1 MKQLVLIR
9 HTKSDWSNFSLRDYD
24 RPIKESRKQD
34 ATNMAK
40 HLYKLGLQPDG
51 IICSPALRTKQT
63 AKLLCK
69 GLKFDFEKIVFDERL
84 YESSAEDYMAVIQEV
99 VAVVNTLVVI
109 GHNPSITYFAN
120 KYANVQIDDVPTTGV
135 VWLEFSG
142 KDWLLSKSD
151 KSRLKH
157 FFTPSSVSE

>member
-9 HTKSDWSNFSLRDYD
+9 HTKSDWSDSTLRDFD

-34 ATNMAK
+34 ATSMAK
-40 HLYKLGLQPDG
+40 YLFKLGLQPDC

-63 AKLLCK
+63 AILLCK
-69 GLKFDFEKIVFDERL
+69 GLKFDFDKIMFDERL
-84 YESSAEDYMAVIQEV
+84 YESSADEYMAVIQDV
-99 VAVVNTLVVI
+99 DAAVNTLVVI

-135 VWLEFSG
+135 VWLEYSG
-142 KDWLLSKSD
+142 KGWLLNKND
-151 KSRLKH
+151 KSRLKY
-157 FFTPSSVSE
+157 FFTPSSVGK